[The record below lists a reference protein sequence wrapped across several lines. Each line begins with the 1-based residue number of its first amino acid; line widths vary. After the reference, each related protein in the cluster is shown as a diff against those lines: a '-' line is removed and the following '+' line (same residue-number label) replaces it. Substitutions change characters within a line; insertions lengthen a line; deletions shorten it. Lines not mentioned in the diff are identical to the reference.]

1 MKSIYKLLI
10 PNKKS
15 LLIFSIL
22 SSVMGLAILQMDSF
36 NQESNFQD
44 LYPYLLFLPEYSFS
58 FWMWFS
64 APVLFFTDGIT
75 PQSTIRAF
83 RIDSWEIT
91 YGFNFLYYYIVSSFL
106 AFGLNTYSKNRGL
119 RIRK

>member
-1 MKSIYKLLI
+1 MKPIFKLLI

-15 LLIFSIL
+15 LLIFSTL
-22 SSVMGLAILQMDSF
+22 SIIMWLAILQMDSF
-36 NQESNFQD
+36 NQEFKFRTLHS
-44 LYPYLLFLPEYSFS
+44 LLWFLPENSFS

-75 PQSTIRAF
+75 PQSTISAF

-91 YGFNFLYYYIVSSFL
+91 YGFNFLYFYIVSSFL
-106 AFGLNTYSKNRGL
+106 AHVLNYSKKGGKQ
-119 RIRK
+119 IIK